1 VFPGTRQTFA
11 AILAS
16 RERARASRTEYS
28 AEGRSSA
35 ETRSERKDPTIRCRK
50 KLKVGLVLTAS
61 RKAGAFLR
69 VGAAVD
75 AVVVVELEEIVAEL
89 PPVINGI

>member
-1 VFPGTRQTFA
+1 
-11 AILAS
+11 
-16 RERARASRTEYS
+16 
-28 AEGRSSA
+28 
-35 ETRSERKDPTIRCRK
+35 
-50 KLKVGLVLTAS
+50 LKVGLVLTAS

>member
-1 VFPGTRQTFA
+1 M
-11 AILAS
+11 
-16 RERARASRTEYS
+16 
-28 AEGRSSA
+28 
-35 ETRSERKDPTIRCRK
+35 
-50 KLKVGLVLTAS
+50 LTAS
-61 RKAGAFLR
+61 RTAGEFQR